1 MPPCASSGV
10 SWTPV
15 YRGGVTPERA
25 EPDTQ
30 DSAEDE
36 ARRRYINALIARGEA
51 ARAVDGELPDGATH
65 EIVEDEKGNMTVVRR
80 RFSIG

>member
-1 MPPCASSGV
+1 M
-10 SWTPV
+10 

-25 EPDTQ
+25 EPDARPAWPERHEQ
-30 DSAEDE
+30 DSPEDE

-65 EIVEDEKGNMTVVRR
+65 EIVEDDEGNLTVVRR